1 MENATKALLIAAGVL
16 IGMLILSLGVY
27 LYYSIGVYV
36 ERAQEQ
42 IAIQELDKFNTQF
55 YNYQAVENE
64 IFSFQDVITAANLA
78 YENNK
83 KYDFP
88 VAKFNSNL
96 ILDNKDNLKNAISEG
111 NDNYVQ
117 VVLNKCIVG
126 NENSKTEKKSVNL
139 EMYVGNEIALAK
151 ILENNYN
158 RQYKCNSVQTG
169 KDSKRVYRLD
179 FTRVE

>member
-111 NDNYVQ
+111 NDNLVNGGMHCL
-117 VVLNKCIVG
+117 VSSMKDRFSIPSITKSRGDSRTSTENFCLSGFTSNK
-126 NENSKTEKKSVNL
+126 SFS
-139 EMYVGNEIALAK
+139 
-151 ILENNYN
+151 
-158 RQYKCNSVQTG
+158 RTG
-169 KDSKRVYRLD
+169 KN
-179 FTRVE
+179 

>member
-16 IGMLILSLGVY
+16 IAMMILSMGVY
-27 LYYSIGVYV
+27 LYYSIGSYV
-36 ERAQEQ
+36 ERSQEQ
-42 IAIQELDKFNTQF
+42 IAQQELDKFNTQF

-117 VVLNKCIVG
+117 VVLDKCIIG
-126 NENSKTEKKSVNL
+126 NEKIEKNSVNL
-139 EMYVGNEIALAK
+139 EMYVGNKEALS
-151 ILENNYN
+151 IVLSNNYGKC
-158 RQYKCNSVQTG
+158 YKCSNIETS
-169 KDSKRVYRLD
+169 KDSKRVYLLK
-179 FTRVE
+179 FTRIE

>member
-27 LYYSIGVYV
+27 LYYSIGTYV
-36 ERAQEQ
+36 ERSQEQ
-42 IAIQELDKFNTQF
+42 IAQQELDKFNTQF

-64 IFSFQDVITAANLA
+64 VFSFQDVITAANLA
-78 YENNK
+78 YENNS

-88 VAKFNSNL
+88 IAQFNSNL
-96 ILDNKDNLKNAISEG
+96 TLRNKDELKSKISEG

-126 NENSKTEKKSVNL
+126 DENSKTERNTVNL
-139 EMYVGNEIALAK
+139 EMYVGNETVLAK

-158 RQYKCNSVQTG
+158 RQYKCTSIQTG
-169 KDSKRVYRLD
+169 VESKRVYRLD
-179 FTRVE
+179 FTRIE